1 MGSRSKKTAEFPNKP
16 PYAVS
21 IGFPQRIYGLAE
33 QRRYAMNYFGLFF
46 SFMIPSIILGFMIAA
61 ACIQERAIRRR
72 RAQHKQAAPH
82 KEANVRSYSPS
93 AKPQHNNAVKSDKS
107 KLYIYDMNAA

>member
-1 MGSRSKKTAEFPNKP
+1 
-16 PYAVS
+16 
-21 IGFPQRIYGLAE
+21 
-33 QRRYAMNYFGLFF
+33 MNYFGLFF

-61 ACIQERAIRRR
+61 ACIQERAIHRR

-82 KEANVRSYSPS
+82 KEANVRCYSPS

-107 KLYIYDMNAA
+107 KLYIRYERGIMPPRLALLSSARNRIPSR

>member
-1 MGSRSKKTAEFPNKP
+1 
-16 PYAVS
+16 
-21 IGFPQRIYGLAE
+21 
-33 QRRYAMNYFGLFF
+33 MNYFGLFF
-46 SFMIPSIILGFMIAA
+46 SFMFPSIILGFMIAA
-61 ACIQERAIRRR
+61 ACIQERAIHRR

>member
-1 MGSRSKKTAEFPNKP
+1 
-16 PYAVS
+16 
-21 IGFPQRIYGLAE
+21 
-33 QRRYAMNYFGLFF
+33 MNYFGLFF

-72 RAQHKQAAPH
+72 RAQHRQAAPH
-82 KEANVRSYSPS
+82 GASTVSSYAPS

>member
-1 MGSRSKKTAEFPNKP
+1 
-16 PYAVS
+16 
-21 IGFPQRIYGLAE
+21 
-33 QRRYAMNYFGLFF
+33 MNYFGLFF

-72 RAQHKQAAPH
+72 RAQHKQAA
-82 KEANVRSYSPS
+82 AVRSYAHS